1 MTGENV
7 LSQTTA
13 AGSFSG
19 SGLACRRGGRLVF
32 TGLNFQVAPGGALV
46 LRGPNGSGKTTL
58 LRLMAGLTPSTAGTL
73 AWNHQVIDDP
83 DAHARN
89 LRFITH
95 LDAIKPA
102 LTVAENLSFWMTLW
116 SKPDEPHLQKALR
129 AFDLERLATYPA
141 RLLSAG
147 QRHRLALARLLVAP
161 APLWLLDEPGNALD
175 SASRDALAR
184 AILEHRAAGGMV
196 IVASHEATF
205 VAGGETLDL
214 GLFTPKIA
222 THWSDEEAPQA
233 SGEAAE

>member
-1 MTGENV
+1 MVRRMDGDFTPR
-7 LSQTTA
+7 
-13 AGSFSG
+13 SFSG

-32 TGLNFQVAPGGALV
+32 TGLAFGVAPGGALV

-58 LRLMAGLTPSTAGTL
+58 LRLMAGLTPSTAGAL
-73 AWNHQVIDDP
+73 AWDNVPIDDP
-83 DAHARN
+83 EAHAAH

-102 LTVAENLSFWMTLW
+102 FTVTENLGFWMSLW
-116 SKPDEPHLQKALR
+116 RGRVDDANLAR
-129 AFDLERLATYPA
+129 AVAAFDLTRLAAFPA

-175 SASRDALAR
+175 APSRESLAR
-184 AILEHRAAGGMV
+184 AIAAHRAQGGMV

-205 VAGGETLDL
+205 VDGGETLDL
-214 GLFTPKIA
+214 GVFTPKTA
-222 THWSDEEAPQA
+222 VHWSEESEEAQI
-233 SGEAAE
+233 

>member
-1 MTGENV
+1 MMTGPLN
-7 LSQTTA
+7 A
-13 AGSFSG
+13 APFSG
-19 SGLACRRGGRLVF
+19 TALACRRGGRVVF
-32 TGLNFQVAPGGALV
+32 TGLKFAVSPGGALI

-58 LRLMAGLTPSTAGTL
+58 LRVMAGLTPHAGGTMS
-73 AWNHQVIDDP
+73 WNDQVIDDP

-102 LTVAENLSFWMTLW
+102 LTVAENLSFWMALW
-116 SKPDEPHLQKALR
+116 SAPNEQRLGKALA
-129 AFDLERLATYPA
+129 AFDLGRLASFPA

-175 SASRDALAR
+175 AASRDALAS
-184 AILEHRAAGGMV
+184 AILEHRAQGGMV

-214 GLFTPKIA
+214 SLFTPKTVI
-222 THWSDEEAPQA
+222 HWSDDDT
-233 SGEAAE
+233 SEAAE

>member
-1 MTGENV
+1 MTGETN
-7 LSQTTA
+7 LSQTTT

-19 SGLACRRGGRLVF
+19 AGLACRRGGRLVF
-32 TGLNFQVAPGGALV
+32 TGLNFKLTAGGALV

-58 LRLMAGLTPSTAGTL
+58 LRVMAGLTPSAAGTMS
-73 AWNHQVIDDP
+73 WNDKVIDDP

-89 LRFITH
+89 LRLITH

-102 LTVAENLSFWMTLW
+102 LTVSENLSFWMTLW
-116 SKPDEPHLQKALR
+116 NKPDDQRLQKALQ
-129 AFDLERLATYPA
+129 AFDLSRLASYPA

-175 SASRDALAR
+175 TASRDALAR
-184 AILEHRAAGGMV
+184 AILAHRAAGGMV

-205 VAGGETLDL
+205 VSDGETLDL
-214 GLFTPKIA
+214 GLFTPK
-222 THWSDEEAPQA
+222 TVVHWSDDE
-233 SGEAAE
+233 SVEAAE